1 MKRICVLVCVA
12 FASILFITSCGG
24 GNSFKSLTGRKMDN
38 KDDIEYALKI
48 IRNKV
53 QEKKIIEA
61 SIDGSGS
68 ELENKLLYVQLLD
81 LDDKENRVST
91 EIIGVAPEN
100 SNYRDY
106 YPETLDPIVIKFRRP
121 DPAQIPGI
129 DPEMLNS
136 DLLINGLEKAKAMLA
151 DIEDYKFKVVGGYNF
166 EVVKGETICTIII
179 HTTKPSDSQY
189 TSNYY
194 YEIKFRVDKNG
205 NVSLQ
210 E

>member
-1 MKRICVLVCVA
+1 MKKICVLVCVV
-12 FASILFITSCGG
+12 FASTLFITSCGG
-24 GNSFKSLTGRKMDN
+24 GNSFKGITGRKMDN
-38 KDDIEYALKI
+38 KEDIEYALNI

-53 QEKKIIEA
+53 KEKKIIEA

-100 SNYRDY
+100 ANYRDY
-106 YPETLDPIVIKFRRP
+106 YPETLDPTVIKFRRP

-151 DIEDYKFKVVGGYNF
+151 DIEDYKFKVVGEYNF

-179 HTTKPSDSQY
+179 NTTKSSDAQY
-189 TSNYY
+189 TNSYY